1 MASPDKQVGKNK
13 HFIQSAR
20 HALDG
25 LKVFFVDENNFKREF
40 LSATLVIVA
49 GVVLQVSAFSWFVLV
64 LAILLVFL
72 GELLNTIVENVV
84 DFIVGDQYDARAK
97 KIKDMS
103 AGAVLIVSLIAVVAG
118 IYVFGPPL
126 LALFRSW

>member
-1 MASPDKQVGKNK
+1 MALPDKQVGKNK

-84 DFIVGDQYDARAK
+84 DFIRHPFSDGHNEEPDRCRTCCGQHDPKHTASYSRCPTSNRK
-97 KIKDMS
+97 
-103 AGAVLIVSLIAVVAG
+103 
-118 IYVFGPPL
+118 
-126 LALFRSW
+126 

>member
-1 MASPDKQVGKNK
+1 MALPDKQVGKNK

-49 GVVLQVSAFSWFVLV
+49 G
-64 LAILLVFL
+64 
-72 GELLNTIVENVV
+72 
-84 DFIVGDQYDARAK
+84 
-97 KIKDMS
+97 
-103 AGAVLIVSLIAVVAG
+103 AVLIVSLIAVVAG

>member
-1 MASPDKQVGKNK
+1 
-13 HFIQSAR
+13 
-20 HALDG
+20 
-25 LKVFFVDENNFKREF
+25 
-40 LSATLVIVA
+40 
-49 GVVLQVSAFSWFVLV
+49 
-64 LAILLVFL
+64 
-72 GELLNTIVENVV
+72 NVV

>member
-1 MASPDKQVGKNK
+1 MALPDKQVGKNK

-49 GVVLQVSAFSWFVLV
+49 GVVL
-64 LAILLVFL
+64 
-72 GELLNTIVENVV
+72 
-84 DFIVGDQYDARAK
+84 
-97 KIKDMS
+97 
-103 AGAVLIVSLIAVVAG
+103 
-118 IYVFGPPL
+118 
-126 LALFRSW
+126 

>member
-1 MASPDKQVGKNK
+1 MALPDKQIGKNK

-25 LKVFFVDENNFKREF
+25 LRVFFVDENNFKREF
-40 LSATLVIVA
+40 VSATLVIIA
-49 GVVLQVSAFSWFVLV
+49 GIWLKVPPFSWFVLILV
-64 LAILLVFL
+64 ILLVFL
-72 GELLNTIVENVV
+72 GELLNTIVENMV
-84 DFIVGDQYDARAK
+84 DFIIGEHYDLRAK

-126 LALFRSW
+126 LALLRSW

>member
-1 MASPDKQVGKNK
+1 M
-13 HFIQSAR
+13 
-20 HALDG
+20 
-25 LKVFFVDENNFKREF
+25 
-40 LSATLVIVA
+40 
-49 GVVLQVSAFSWFVLV
+49 LV

-97 KIKDMS
+97 KSKDMS